1 MHAPQPENDSR
12 RKIAPGFMVVLSAPS
27 GGGKTSILKKLMTAP
42 EKAFCYSVSAT
53 TRAPRNGEQHGIDY
67 YFLGLRDFHQKAAQN
82 EFLEHAIVHG
92 NHYGTLRSAVE
103 CAIAEGKIVL
113 MDLDVQG
120 GLNVKK
126 QMGDRAVLIF
136 IKPPSMDSLRERL
149 ALRNTDKPEDIT
161 VRLQGATQELEM
173 ASHYDYVLENH
184 DLDQTV
190 QEVLKIINQ
199 HRK

>member
-1 MHAPQPENDSR
+1 MNAQHHERDRS
-12 RKIAPGFMVVLSAPS
+12 RKITPGFIVVLSAPS
-27 GGGKTSILKKLMTAP
+27 GGGKTSILKKLMATA

-53 TRAPRNGEQHGIDY
+53 TRMPRNGERHGCDY
-67 YFLGLRDFHQKAAQN
+67 FFIGVQEFHQKIAHG

-92 NHYGTLRSAVE
+92 NYYGTLRSAVE
-103 CAIAEGKIVL
+103 RSMAEGKIVL

-126 QMGDRAVLIF
+126 QMAARAVLIF

-149 ALRNTDKPEDIT
+149 ALRNTDRPEDIDL
-161 VRLQGATQELEM
+161 RLQGAAQELEM
-173 ASHYDYVLENH
+173 ATHYDYVLENH
-184 DLDQTV
+184 DLEQTV